1 MTFNRYMQR
10 KNIFF
15 FSLIFPWSFAEK
27 RCEKRQNR
35 FNWIEFNWN
44 GVVEWKSLESF
55 LEIPARVKVLSHGGE
70 KGTLVIIYWNWCV
83 ALRRFLAPLLRGIKR
98 HYSVGDLF
106 LSILLA
112 ANISLSL
119 PSRCHPTFSK
129 NFKKSDSAK
138 LTFITASFFCIGSDA
153 NGSCDVIW

>member
-1 MTFNRYMQR
+1 MNVQSSRGSNYIYNAFER
-10 KNIFF
+10 KICS
-15 FSLIFPWSFAEK
+15 FSFWPFVPETFAEK

-44 GVVEWKSLESF
+44 GVVELKSLKSF
-55 LEIPARVKVLSHGGE
+55 REIPARLKVLSHKEEGE
-70 KGTLVIIYWNWCV
+70 GITVIIYWNWRV

-98 HYSVGDLF
+98 HYSAGDLF

-119 PSRCHPTFSK
+119 LSRCHLAFSK
-129 NFKKSDSAK
+129 NLKKSDSAK
-138 LTFITASFFCIGSDA
+138 LTFIA
-153 NGSCDVIW
+153 NS